1 MSISAI
7 PQGTT
12 RVIHFTLTL
21 EDDTPIDISGDVM
34 TMTVKAHKDDDDP
47 GVAQETADVA
57 TDGANGV
64 AIFTLSPDETDIDI
78 GQYYFDVVWKPATGG
93 IFVLDVDQET
103 IRIIE
108 RVSDVSY

>member
-34 TMTVKAHKDDDDP
+34 TMTVKAEKDDDDP
-47 GVAQETADVA
+47 GVAQEVADVA
-57 TDGANGV
+57 TDGVNGV